1 MLVTSK
7 TNSFWLANLKL
18 GNSTN
23 GFTSRTIDAFLRKS
37 AGSES
42 VLFKNIIWPQFW
54 SRLLFNSYLVIV
66 LAVTPL
72 ILGLPRSIDMDLAS
86 FTKGLFLLFGIFY
99 KDDLLCV
106 DIVWVS
112 AVVSSLGWVS
122 SVLWL
127 VCNSNKTHPP
137 TQPPWP
143 QPNLWSVLRLLVR
156 ARLL

>member
-1 MLVTSK
+1 MTPFCVNL
-7 TNSFWLANLKL
+7 LEANLFCSK
-18 GNSTN
+18 
-23 GFTSRTIDAFLRKS
+23 I
-37 AGSES
+37 
-42 VLFKNIIWPQFW
+42 LFDLNFDNI
-54 SRLLFNSYLVIV
+54 SRLLINSYLVIV

-99 KDDLLCV
+99 KDDPLCV

-112 AVVSSLGWVS
+112 AVVSRLGWVS

-143 QPNLWSVLRLLVR
+143 QPLVSFE
-156 ARLL
+156 AVSEGEAAVMTAAQY